1 MASRSFELE
10 SVDLLAAAAQGEPG
24 QRRFFLV
31 ARSGAETMT
40 LACEKFHVQGLVTR
54 ARQLLEERELA
65 EEKEVT
71 AVSDPPLGEPDWAVG
86 ELGLGYHDSRRRFVI
101 VAREVQPEAEGEI
114 EGESEDPPAS
124 LLEPGELDEP
134 ASGTESEAATAR
146 VWVTPEQVRNFVEQ
160 AELVLAAGRPTCQ
173 YCGLPIDPAGHPC
186 PASNGSRPVF

>member
-1 MASRSFELE
+1 MGSRSFELE

-31 ARSGAETMT
+31 ARGGGETMT

-54 ARQLLEERELA
+54 ARQLLAERELA
-65 EEKEVT
+65 EEKDVT
-71 AVSDPPLGEPDWAVG
+71 VVTDPPLGEPDWAVG

-101 VAREVQPEAEGEI
+101 VAREVQLEV
-114 EGESEDPPAS
+114 EGESEDPPAP
-124 LLEPGELDEP
+124 LLEPGELVEP
-134 ASGTESEAATAR
+134 ASGTGSEAATAR
-146 VWVTPEQVRNFVEQ
+146 VWVTPEQVRGFVEQ

>member
-1 MASRSFELE
+1 MGSRSFELE

-31 ARSGAETMT
+31 ARGGGETMT

-54 ARQLLEERELA
+54 ARQLLAERELA
-65 EEKEVT
+65 EVKDVT
-71 AVSDPPLGEPDWAVG
+71 VVTDPPLGEPDWAVG

-101 VAREVQPEAEGEI
+101 VAREVQLEV
-114 EGESEDPPAS
+114 EGESEDPPAP
-124 LLEPGELDEP
+124 LLEPGELVEP
-134 ASGTESEAATAR
+134 ASGTGSEAATAR
-146 VWVTPEQVRNFVEQ
+146 VWVTPEQVRGFVEQ